1 VRRAPGAV
9 PPAAAPGE
17 PSPAPAPPTASRP
30 TRSPGPD
37 PAPHDTAPSAP
48 SAPPAP
54 RTAAT
59 TQATALSTAPRS
71 SAAST
76 AQRGCRRCSGR
87 PGAEVRITVRASTLL
102 GLDEQPADL
111 DGHGPIDA
119 VRARALAAGGVWRR
133 VVTDPLTDRV
143 LDVGRQ
149 RYRPP
154 AALDEFVRTRDG
166 TCVFPGC
173 TVPACRCDLDHTTEY
188 RHRPGADPAEPV
200 GRTDA
205 DNLGPVCHR
214 HHRLKTDGGFRL
226 RQVAPGLFE
235 WITPAGHRY
244 LTSPGTGQSHDAT
257 ADPHD
262 EPPPF

>member
-1 VRRAPGAV
+1 V
-9 PPAAAPGE
+9 
-17 PSPAPAPPTASRP
+17 
-30 TRSPGPD
+30 
-37 PAPHDTAPSAP
+37 
-48 SAPPAP
+48 P

-59 TQATALSTAPRS
+59 TQATALSTEPR

-102 GLDEQPADL
+102 GLDDQPADL
-111 DGHGPIDA
+111 EGHGPIDA

-133 VVTDPLTDRV
+133 VVTDPMTDRV
-143 LDVGRQ
+143 LDVGRE

-154 AALDEFVRTRDG
+154 AALDELVRTRDG

-173 TVPACRCDLDHTTEY
+173 TVPACGCELDHTVAY
-188 RHRPGADPAEPV
+188 RPRPGADPDEPV

>member
-1 VRRAPGAV
+1 
-9 PPAAAPGE
+9 
-17 PSPAPAPPTASRP
+17 
-30 TRSPGPD
+30 
-37 PAPHDTAPSAP
+37 
-48 SAPPAP
+48 
-54 RTAAT
+54 
-59 TQATALSTAPRS
+59 
-71 SAAST
+71 
-76 AQRGCRRCSGR
+76 
-87 PGAEVRITVRASTLL
+87 
-102 GLDEQPADL
+102 
-111 DGHGPIDA
+111 
-119 VRARALAAGGVWRR
+119 
-133 VVTDPLTDRV
+133 
-143 LDVGRQ
+143 
-149 RYRPP
+149 
-154 AALDEFVRTRDG
+154 
-166 TCVFPGC
+166 VFPGC